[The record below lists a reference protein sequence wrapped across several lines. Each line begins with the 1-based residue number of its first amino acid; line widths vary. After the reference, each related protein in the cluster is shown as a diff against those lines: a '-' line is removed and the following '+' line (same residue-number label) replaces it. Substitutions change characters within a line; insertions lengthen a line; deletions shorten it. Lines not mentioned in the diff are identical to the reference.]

1 MVIFLVFVEFGHC
14 AEKSVTVWA
23 GEFGIP
29 MKSPPVIGPM
39 RGFTETLDTI
49 LTCARNENCLG
60 FVVNMKLVVSQRILV
75 CQSLVAALDG
85 ALPHGPLG
93 RLPPPQLSAPGR
105 HLGQLSNRHLD
116 LLCNWHLDLLSNRNL
131 DLLCNRNLDLLCNRL
146 LDLLSNRDLL
156 RSLVQLDRSNLR
168 DLDLVHHH
176 PFTIWVKGNADLH
189 FDKTRKALK
198 LRLGHWNKP

>member
-1 MVIFLVFVEFGHC
+1 MVIFLVFVELGHC

-60 FVVNMKLVVSQRILV
+60 FVVNMKLVVSQGILV

-116 LLCNWHLDLLSNRNL
+116 LLCNWHLDLLSNRNH
-131 DLLCNRNLDLLCNRL
+131 DLLCNRHLDR
-146 LDLLSNRDLL
+146 LSNRPLL

-189 FDKTRKALK
+189 LDKTRKALN
-198 LRLGHWNKP
+198 LRLGHWNRP

>member
-39 RGFTETLDTI
+39 RGFTETLSAI
-49 LTCARNENCLG
+49 LTCARNEDCLG
-60 FVVNMKLVVSQRILV
+60 FVVNMKLVVSQGILV

-131 DLLCNRNLDLLCNRL
+131 DLLCNRL

-156 RSLVQLDRSNLR
+156 RSLVQLDRSILR
-168 DLDLVHHH
+168 ALHLVHHH

>member
-1 MVIFLVFVEFGHC
+1 MVIFLVFVELGHC

-39 RGFTETLDTI
+39 RGFTETLGTI

-60 FVVNMKLVVSQRILV
+60 FVVNMKLVVSQGILV

-85 ALPHGPLG
+85 ALPRGPLG
-93 RLPPPQLSAPGR
+93 LLPPPPQLSAPGR
-105 HLGQLSNRHLD
+105 HLGQLSN
-116 LLCNWHLDLLSNRNL
+116 
-131 DLLCNRNLDLLCNRL
+131 LLCNRNLDLLCSRL
-146 LDLLSNRDLL
+146 LDLLCNRLFDLLSNRNLL
-156 RSLVQLDRSNLR
+156 SSFVQLDRSILR
-168 DLDLVHHH
+168 DLHLVHHH

-189 FDKTRKALK
+189 FDKTREALK